1 MFIKKRELI
10 ALFLGWTAGG
20 VAYFILPHIT
30 SNPIVVL
37 GLILLIGF
45 GTTFIFLQ
53 IYK

>member
-20 VAYFILPHIT
+20 TAYFILPHIT
-30 SNPIVVL
+30 SNPSVVF

-45 GTTFIFLQ
+45 GATFVFLQ
-53 IYK
+53 IYE